1 MNLLAAPG
9 DKSMKPGD
17 AIMTNS
23 SLVTAD
29 RATHLKIVVV
39 SLIAS
44 LVVLA
49 AGIAA
54 RPQADTGAAIEVVK
68 AGKSLLAA
76 RADTTT
82 IR

>member
-1 MNLLAAPG
+1 MNLFAAPG
-9 DKSMKPGD
+9 DQSMKPGD
-17 AIMTNS
+17 TTMTNS

-44 LVVLA
+44 LGVLV

-54 RPQADTGAAIEVVK
+54 RPQADAGATIQVVK

-76 RADTTT
+76 RADTPM

>member
-1 MNLLAAPG
+1 
-9 DKSMKPGD
+9 
-17 AIMTNS
+17 MTNS
-23 SLVTAD
+23 SIVTAD

-44 LVVLA
+44 LLVLI

-54 RPQADTGAAIEVVK
+54 RPQADIGASIQVVK
-68 AGKSLLAA
+68 AGHTLLAA
-76 RADTTT
+76 RADTLS

>member
-1 MNLLAAPG
+1 
-9 DKSMKPGD
+9 
-17 AIMTNS
+17 MTNS
-23 SLVTAD
+23 SIVTAD

-44 LVVLA
+44 VLVLI

-54 RPQADTGAAIEVVK
+54 RPPADTAAPVQIVK
-68 AGKSLLAA
+68 AGHTLLAA
-76 RADTTT
+76 RDLPA

>member
-1 MNLLAAPG
+1 MNLFAAAG

-17 AIMTNS
+17 TMTNS

-44 LVVLA
+44 LGVLV

-54 RPQADTGAAIEVVK
+54 RPQVDTGATIQVVK

-76 RADTTT
+76 RADTPT

>member
-1 MNLLAAPG
+1 
-9 DKSMKPGD
+9 
-17 AIMTNS
+17 MTNS

-29 RATHLKIVVV
+29 RGTHLKIVVV

-44 LVVLA
+44 LGVLV

-54 RPQADTGAAIEVVK
+54 RPQVDAGATIQVVK

-76 RADTTT
+76 RADAPT

>member
-1 MNLLAAPG
+1 
-9 DKSMKPGD
+9 MKPGD
-17 AIMTNS
+17 TTMTNS

-39 SLIAS
+39 ALIAS
-44 LVVLA
+44 LGVLV

-54 RPQADTGAAIEVVK
+54 RPQVDAGATIQVVK

-76 RADTTT
+76 RADIPT